1 MGEPTL
7 PQSQSR
13 SQNLDLN
20 RSLSML
26 ALKATVAVALL
37 AGLVTTLLVVWG
49 SQ

>member
-13 SQNLDLN
+13 SHNLN
-20 RSLSML
+20 RSLAML

>member
-7 PQSQSR
+7 SQSL
-13 SQNLDLN
+13 SLN
-20 RSLSML
+20 RSLSRL

-37 AGLVTTLLVVWG
+37 VGLVTTLLVVWG

>member
-7 PQSQSR
+7 SLSQSR
-13 SQNLDLN
+13 SQNLDPN
-20 RSLSML
+20 RSLL
-26 ALKATVAVALL
+26 RLGLKVIVAVALL